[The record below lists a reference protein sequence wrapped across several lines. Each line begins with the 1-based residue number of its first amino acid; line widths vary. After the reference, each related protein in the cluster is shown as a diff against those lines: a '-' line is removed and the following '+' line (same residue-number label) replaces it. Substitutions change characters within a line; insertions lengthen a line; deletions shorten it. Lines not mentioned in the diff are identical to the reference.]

1 MPSGTIWMT
10 KNVGAKNETDAG
22 KYFAWGMKEGYYA
35 NQIKDNMFT
44 NDWYKQQEIV
54 DWNGYQFEDGSYAPS
69 KEQIKELI
77 DNCTHGFITYT
88 GVKGSMFTSKIN
100 GNSIFLSAG
109 GTGSKGALGDVGFGG
124 SFWLSCLSESYP
136 YSAQGLDFDCSGADC
151 YYGSRCYGGSVR
163 GVVAAST
170 NVSDAVTDAV
180 KAIINHSLLS

>member
-1 MPSGTIWMT
+1 MT

-35 NQIKDNMFT
+35 NQIKDDMFT

-54 DWNGYQFEDGSYAPS
+54 NWNGYQFEDGSYAPS

-77 DNCTHGFITYT
+77 DNCKYEFITYN
-88 GVKGSMFTSKIN
+88 GVKGGMFTSKIN
-100 GNSIFLSAG
+100 DNSIFLSAAGYG
-109 GTGSKGALGDVGFGG
+109 GEGSLDDVGFYGG
-124 SFWLSCLSESYP
+124 FWLSSLYGSNPGSAWDLSFNC
-136 YSAQGLDFDCSGADC
+136 GGAVC
-151 YYGSRCYGGSVR
+151 YYYGRYYGRSVR